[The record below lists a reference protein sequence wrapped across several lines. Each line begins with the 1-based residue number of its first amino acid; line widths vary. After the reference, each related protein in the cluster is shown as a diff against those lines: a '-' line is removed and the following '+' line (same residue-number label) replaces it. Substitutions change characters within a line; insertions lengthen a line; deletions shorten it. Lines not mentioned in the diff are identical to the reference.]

1 VATSSADYRNSTVA
15 ELEGYKGIY
24 EADLA
29 EAELELTAASEH
41 YRSGQTNTK
50 AARKVVEKLVRR
62 KLELIEEIAGF
73 EKLILERGV
82 LVA

>member
-29 EAELELTAASEH
+29 EASEH